1 LPDVGA
7 PVRAQDEGMSTDT
20 STSPPQYERRGY
32 PPLSDLR
39 RSRTDRHVA
48 GVSGG
53 LGRYAGIDP
62 LVFRI
67 LFVVLTIFGGSGI
80 LFYALGW
87 LLVPEEGETES
98 EGQRI
103 MNGRS
108 TRSKGS
114 ILALIIVVIAGVV
127 AIGAT
132 IDSGP
137 GVGGLGLLAVI
148 GLGAVLLLRNGQ
160 RDQAPVPGPVHGPVP
175 PPAEPGAYGQT
186 PGTAYTAAAPP
197 APAAPPPAAA
207 PAQTAAVAPPQTA
220 TFTPPSPQT
229 APFTPPPSGPTYPV
243 YTPPPVPPAPPKE
256 KSVLGRVTLSV
267 ALVVVGLL
275 VGWNA
280 ATDSDVPGRVVLA
293 AALGVVGLGLV
304 VGAVAGRARGL
315 VVWGVLLT
323 ALASVAAVVPD
334 VPVNGGVGDRTWRP
348 ATVSELQSEY
358 RLGIGDAELDL
369 SRLDLTGAGRQ
380 RVDVRQG
387 VGDLT
392 VVIPADVVVRVDAD
406 VQGGDLRVPTLEPM
420 DGTDL
425 HQRVVVPEGSSP
437 GSAVLV
443 VDAELGLGS
452 LEVRRAAS

>member
-1 LPDVGA
+1 
-7 PVRAQDEGMSTDT
+7 MSTDT
-20 STSPPQYERRGY
+20 TTSAPHQERRGY
-32 PPLSDLR
+32 PPLTDLR

-53 LGRYAGIDP
+53 LGQYAGIDP

-67 LFVVLTIFGGSGI
+67 LFVVLTVFGGSGI
-80 LFYALGW
+80 LLYALGW

-98 EGQRI
+98 EGQRLL
-103 MNGRS
+103 NGRAS
-108 TRSKGS
+108 RSKGS
-114 ILALIIVVIAGVV
+114 LLALVVVVVAGVV

-132 IDSGP
+132 VNSGG
-137 GVGGLGLLAVI
+137 GVGGLGVLAVI
-148 GLGAVLLLRNGQ
+148 GLAAVLLLRNGP
-160 RDQAPVPGPVHGPVP
+160 RDPQQLPGPVYGPVP

-186 PGTAYTAAAPP
+186 TGTAYAAQAP
-197 APAAPPPAAA
+197 APAAPQPA
-207 PAQTAAVAPPQTA
+207 TVVVPQTA
-220 TFTPPSPQT
+220 TFAPQP
-229 APFTPPPSGPTYPV
+229 APATPPPAGPTYPV
-243 YTPPPVPPAPPKE
+243 WTPAPPPPAPPKE
-256 KSVLGRVTLSV
+256 RSVLGRVTLCT
-267 ALVVVGLL
+267 ALIVVGLL

-280 ATDSDVPGRVVLA
+280 ATDHDVTARVVLA

-304 VGAVAGRARGL
+304 VGAFAGRARGL
-315 VVWGVLLT
+315 VVWGVVLT
-323 ALASVAAVVPD
+323 ALASAAAFVPD

-348 ATVSELQSEY
+348 ATVADLRSEY

-369 SRLDLTGAGRQ
+369 SRLDLTDAGRQ
-380 RVDVRQG
+380 RVEVRQG

-392 VVIPADVVVRVDAD
+392 IVVPDDVVVRIDAD
-406 VQGGDLRVPTLEPM
+406 VQGGDLRLPDREDI

-425 HQRVVVPEGSSP
+425 SDRVVVPEGSSP